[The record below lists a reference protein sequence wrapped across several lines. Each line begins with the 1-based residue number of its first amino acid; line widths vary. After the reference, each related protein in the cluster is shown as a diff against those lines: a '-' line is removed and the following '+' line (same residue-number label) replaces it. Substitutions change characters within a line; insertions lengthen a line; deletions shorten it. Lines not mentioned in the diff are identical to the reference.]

1 MFSLIS
7 NPLSIALTLST
18 AFGILVHDVKIDQ
31 VAALSTLPVAAV
43 LGYSAYEY
51 GIKVTEHIHAERAS
65 FGVNGSQ
72 PATQPRGDDRKYI
85 AQKKFS
91 SQAYGSEYQWPSV

>member
-31 VAALSTLPVAAV
+31 VTALSTIPVAAV

-51 GIKVTEHIHAERAS
+51 GLKSTDHIHVERAGFS
-65 FGVNGSQ
+65 RHASQ
-72 PATQPRGDDRKYI
+72 PAIQPRTDDRKYI
-85 AQKKFS
+85 SQKKFTS
-91 SQAYGSEYQWPSV
+91 VGYGSEYQWPSE